1 MTRRGQI
8 LLFFIILCITAPAFA
23 QTTPDPKIQALEQ
36 KLDELLRQATAL
48 RQELD
53 ALKGVQPEADTD
65 LTKVDVVPTTPAPAP
80 TAQAAEAA
88 SNEPPA
94 SALTDVQTVNNPSN
108 TAASKVFNPDTSVIG
123 NFLGHAG
130 RDNPFEGGGRFLGG
144 LPGTVRP
151 EGDPRNALAL
161 DEAEVAFEA
170 FVDPYAKAK
179 FFLSGS
185 PDGFEVEEGYANFVN
200 LPYDITAK
208 VGKFK
213 GAFGKVN
220 TWHPHQ
226 APWVDQPLVIHNFF
240 GPEGLNGSGIS
251 VSKIFPNRFNTFIEG
266 TVEVMDGNNT
276 VFNRDK
282 TSDLTY
288 LGHLKAFHDLTEN
301 SNVEVGASLVTGKT
315 VHLTPDPVFP
325 DLVRRDV
332 AGIDLTYRWKPLMQ
346 GLYRSLIARTE
357 AYWGDTDQSS
367 RMFGFYSSLDYQL
380 GQRWFTGVRIDSSD
394 AMPFLSNPA
403 FGATTVVD
411 NATDRGVSATIT
423 FWPSEFSQ
431 LRGQFRRTRYG
442 FVDKTF
448 NEILFQL
455 QFAIGA
461 HGAHTF

>member
-1 MTRRGQI
+1 MTRRGHS
-8 LLFFIILCITAPAFA
+8 LLFLAILCIAAPLGA
-23 QTTPDPKIQALEQ
+23 QTAAPDPRIQQLEQ

-53 ALKGVQPEADTD
+53 QLKGAEPD
-65 LTKVDVVPTTPAPAP
+65 LTQVDVVPSTPAPAP
-80 TAQAAEAA
+80 APVAAAPA
-88 SNEPPA
+88 EPP
-94 SALTDVQTVNNPSN
+94 ALTDVQTVNNAPN
-108 TAASKVFNPDTSVIG
+108 PGASKVFNPDTSVIG

-130 RDNPFEGGGRFLGG
+130 QRNTFENAPPFLGG
-144 LPGTVRP
+144 SPGLPRP
-151 EGDPRNALAL
+151 EGQARDAMTL
-161 DEAEVAFEA
+161 DEAEVSFEA

-185 PDGFEVEEGYANFVN
+185 PEGFEVEEGYANFVN
-200 LPYDITAK
+200 LPHDITAK

-213 GAFGKVN
+213 AMFGKDN

-226 APWVDQPLVIHNFF
+226 RPWVDQPLVIHNFF
-240 GPEGLNGSGIS
+240 GEEGLNGSGVS

-266 TVEVMDGNNT
+266 TAEVMDGNNS

-301 SNVEVGASLVTGKT
+301 SNVEVGASWVTGKT
-315 VHLTPDPVFP
+315 FRPEGDAVAVA
-325 DLVRRDV
+325 LVRRDV
-332 AGIDLTYRWKPLMQ
+332 AGVDLTYRWKPLMQ

-357 AYWGDTDQSS
+357 AYWGDTEQSS
-367 RMFGFYSSLDYQL
+367 RMFGFYSSLDYQMA
-380 GQRWFTGVRIDSSD
+380 QRWFAGVRVDSSD
-394 AMPFLSNPA
+394 SRPFLSNDLQL
-403 FGATTVVD
+403 VD
-411 NATDRGVSATIT
+411 NATDRGVSATVT

-431 LRGQFRRTRYG
+431 IRGQFRRTRYG

-448 NEILFQL
+448 NEFLIQL

>member
-1 MTRRGQI
+1 MTRRGHF
-8 LLFFIILCITAPAFA
+8 LLFLIILCIAAPLFA
-23 QTTPDPKIQALEQ
+23 QAAPDPKIQQLEQ
-36 KLDELLRQATAL
+36 KLDELLRQAAAL

-53 ALKGVQPEADTD
+53 ALKGAQPTAPDTD
-65 LTKVDVVPTTPAPAP
+65 LTKIDVVPTAPTPAPAG
-80 TAQAAEAA
+80 EAA
-88 SNEPPA
+88 STSEPA
-94 SALTDVQTVNNPSN
+94 AGALTDVQPVNNTPN
-108 TAASKVFNPDTSVIG
+108 AAASKVFNPDTSVIG
-123 NFLGHAG
+123 NFLGHIG
-130 RDNPFEGGGRFLGG
+130 RDNRFESAFGGGAA
-144 LPGTVRP
+144 PGALRP
-151 EGDPRNALAL
+151 QGDPRHALAL

-179 FFLSGS
+179 FFLSGG
-185 PDGFEVEEGYANFVN
+185 PDGFEVEEGYATFVN
-200 LPYDITAK
+200 LPHDITAK

-213 GAFGKVN
+213 GTFGKVN

-240 GPEGLNGSGIS
+240 GEEGLNGSGIS
-251 VSKIFPNRFNTFIEG
+251 VSKIFPNRFNTFVEG

-276 VFNRDK
+276 VFSRDR

-301 SNVEVGASLVTGKT
+301 SNVEVGASWVTGKT
-315 VHLTPDPVFP
+315 FQLTPDPIASN
-325 DLVRRDV
+325 LVRRDV
-332 AGIDLTYRWKPLMQ
+332 AGVDLTYRWKPLMQ

-380 GQRWFTGVRIDSSD
+380 GQRWFTGVRVDSSD
-394 AMPFLSNPA
+394 AMPFLSNPG
-403 FGATTVVD
+403 FGTPTVVD
-411 NATDRGVSATIT
+411 NATDRGVSATLT

>member
-1 MTRRGQI
+1 MTRRGHS
-8 LLFFIILCITAPAFA
+8 LLFLLVFCIAAPLGA
-23 QTTPDPKIQALEQ
+23 QTTPDPRIQQLEQ

-53 ALKGVQPEADTD
+53 QLKGAQPPAETD
-65 LTKVDVVPTTPAPAP
+65 LTAVEVVPNTPAPAP
-80 TAQAAEAA
+80 VVAAAET
-88 SNEPPA
+88 EPPA
-94 SALTDVQTVNNPSN
+94 SALTDVQTVNNAPN
-108 TAASKVFNPDTSVIG
+108 PGASKVFNPDTSVIG

-130 RDNPFEGGGRFLGG
+130 QRNLFENATPLSVGG
-144 LPGTVRP
+144 LGQLRP
-151 EGDPRNALAL
+151 EGQPRDAMTL

-185 PDGFEVEEGYANFVN
+185 PEGFEVEEGYANFVN
-200 LPYDITAK
+200 LPHDITAK

-213 GAFGKVN
+213 SMFGKVN

-226 APWVDQPLVIHNFF
+226 RPWVDQPLVIHNFF
-240 GPEGLNGSGIS
+240 GEEGLNGSGIS

-266 TVEVMDGNNT
+266 TAEVMDGNNS
-276 VFNRDK
+276 VFEREK

-301 SNVEVGASLVTGKT
+301 SNVEVGASWVTGKSPHLLPTEIPT
-315 VHLTPDPVFP
+315 VELG
-325 DLVRRDV
+325 RRDV
-332 AGIDLTYRWKPLMQ
+332 AGVDLTYRWKPLQQ

-357 AYWGDTDQSS
+357 AYWGDGEQSS
-367 RMFGFYSSLDYQL
+367 RMFGFYGSLDYQL
-380 GQRWFTGVRIDSSD
+380 AQRWFAGARIDSSD
-394 AMPFLSNPA
+394 AQPFVTDDLRI
-403 FGATTVVD
+403 VD
-411 NATDRGVSATIT
+411 NATDRGVSATVT

-431 LRGQFRRTRYG
+431 IRGQFRRTRYG

>member
-1 MTRRGQI
+1 MTRCGHF
-8 LLFFIILCITAPAFA
+8 LLFLVMLCIAAPSFA
-23 QTTPDPKIQALEQ
+23 QTAPDPKIQELEQ
-36 KLDELLRQATAL
+36 KLDDLLRQAASL

-53 ALKGVQPEADTD
+53 ALKGAAAPAAPQD
-65 LTKVDVVPTTPAPAP
+65 LTAVEVVPTTPSPAP
-80 TAQAAEAA
+80 TPATAEAA
-88 SNEPPA
+88 ATEAPA
-94 SALTDVQTVNNPSN
+94 GALTNVETVNNPVN
-108 TAASKVFNPDTSVIG
+108 TGASKVFNPDTSVIG
-123 NFLGHAG
+123 NFLGHLG
-130 RDNPFEGGGRFLGG
+130 RDNRFENGSPFGGGPG
-144 LPGTVRP
+144 LARP

-200 LPYDITAK
+200 LPHDITAK

-213 GAFGKVN
+213 ADFGKVN

-240 GPEGLNGSGIS
+240 GEEGLNGSGIS
-251 VSKIFPNRFNTFIEG
+251 VSKIFPNRFNTFVEG
-266 TVEVMDGNNT
+266 TIEVMDGNNT
-276 VFNRDK
+276 VFSRDR

-288 LGHLKAFHDLTEN
+288 LGHLKAFHDITEN
-301 SNVEVGASLVTGKT
+301 SNVEVGASWVTGKT
-315 VHLTPDPVFP
+315 PLLTADPDVSP
-325 DLVRRDV
+325 LVRRDV
-332 AGIDLTYRWKPLMQ
+332 GGVDVTYRWKPLMQ

-357 AYWGDTDQSS
+357 AYWGNSERTSNT
-367 RMFGFYSSLDYQL
+367 FGFYSSLDYQL
-380 GQRWFTGVRIDSSD
+380 AQRWFAGVRLDSAD
-394 AMPFLSNPA
+394 AQPFLSDIGTPR
-403 FGATTVVD
+403 VVD
-411 NATDRGVSATIT
+411 NATDRGVSATLT

-431 LRGQFRRTRYG
+431 IRGQFRRTHYG
-442 FVDKTF
+442 FVDRTF